1 MSLCSRALGRQCLRA
16 SSTFAKT
23 TRMATS
29 TAQLRNVH
37 SSTPAA
43 AAPTPTALAEFGRK
57 TNTIPKPPESR
68 ENPAVGIAPSPNEN
82 IGQRRLADFDLSG
95 RVFIV
100 TGGAR
105 GLGLSL
111 AEALAETGGKVY
123 CFDREPEADSHWS
136 EAARRADEW
145 GGSLHYRQQDVQDT
159 EGLDRTIEEIADKHQ
174 RLDGIV
180 AAAGVQHLSPAIEW
194 TKEEV
199 NRMMDI
205 NYTGVM
211 MTATS
216 AARQMFKYKIHGSM
230 CFIAS
235 MSGSI
240 ANKGL
245 LSPVYN
251 SSKAAVVQLARN
263 LAMEWSPIRKDGTGG
278 IRVNCISPGHIL
290 TPMVLKNFEE
300 VPGLREKWESEN
312 MMGRLAETSEFK
324 GAALFLL
331 SNASSFMTGN
341 NMVIDGGHTAW

>member
-1 MSLCSRALGRQCLRA
+1 MPQSIARTVAQRCGQSILAIPRAA
-16 SSTFAKT
+16 SKSTQI
-23 TRMATS
+23 
-29 TAQLRNVH
+29 AQHRLFH
-37 SSTPAA
+37 SSKQNLSFNPDTRHKT
-43 AAPTPTALAEFGRK
+43 APV
-57 TNTIPKPPESR
+57 PPEPR
-68 ENPAVGIAPSPNEN
+68 ENPAIGLAPNRDENVG
-82 IGQRRLADFDLSG
+82 QKRLADFDLKG
-95 RVFIV
+95 RVFVV

-111 AEALAETGGKVY
+111 AEALVETGGKVY
-123 CFDREPEADSHWS
+123 CLDREDQPDEGWN
-136 EAARRADEW
+136 EVARRAEKW
-145 GGSLHYRQQDVQDT
+145 GGVLHYCQQDVRDSDR
-159 EGLDRTIEEIADKHQ
+159 LDETIESIANKHR

-180 AAAGVQHLSPAIEW
+180 AAAGVQQICPAVEYSPDDVA
-194 TKEEV
+194 
-199 NRMMDI
+199 RMMAI

-216 AARQMFKYKIHGSM
+216 AARQMFKWKCHGSM

-235 MSGSI
+235 MSGQV

-245 LSPVYN
+245 ISPVYN
-251 SSKAAVVQLARN
+251 SSKAAVIQLARN

-300 VPGLREKWESEN
+300 VPGLREKWEAEN
-312 MMGRLAETSEFK
+312 MMGRLAETTEFK

-341 NMVIDGGHTAW
+341 NLVIDGGHTSW